1 MCYSYDAVDPQP
13 INTEQERKEMNEKVL
28 ARGRFSGLN
37 PFSVACYV
45 IAIGAL
51 VACFAVAAA
60 SAPSVGIMWAFEGI
74 SYGYYWFFI
83 GAALFVVLGIVASTG
98 FELVIT
104 ESTVTGKALFAKR
117 VDLPVSQI
125 SAIGTGMFSSVALS
139 TASGAIN
146 FYGVIN
152 QDEMF
157 KCLSNLLK
165 SRQNATQGST
175 SNTPVSSLEEL
186 AKLKELLDKG
196 IINQEEFEAK
206 KKQLL
211 GL

>member
-1 MCYSYDAVDPQP
+1 
-13 INTEQERKEMNEKVL
+13 MNEKVL
-28 ARGRFSGLN
+28 AKGRFSGLN

-125 SAIGTGMFSSVALS
+125 SAIGTGMFSSVAIS

-175 SNTPVSSLEEL
+175 SITPVSSLEEL

>member
-1 MCYSYDAVDPQP
+1 
-13 INTEQERKEMNEKVL
+13 MNDKVL
-28 ARGRFSGLN
+28 AKGRFSGLN
-37 PFSVACYV
+37 PFSVACYG

-60 SAPSVGIMWAFEGI
+60 SVPSVGIMWAFEGMR
-74 SYGYYWFFI
+74 YGYYWFFI
-83 GAALFVVLGIVASTG
+83 GAALFVILGIVTSTK

-104 ESTVTGKALFAKR
+104 ESTVTGKALFGKR

-125 SAIGTGMFSSVALS
+125 SAIGTGMFSSIAIS
-139 TASGAIN
+139 TASGAIH

-157 KCLSNLLK
+157 KCLSDLLK
-165 SRQNATQGST
+165 SRQNTMQV
-175 SNTPVSSLEEL
+175 NTNNAPSGSLEEL

-196 IINQEEFEAK
+196 IINQE
-206 KKQLL
+206 
-211 GL
+211 